1 MENKRAYIK
10 PILESETFVPQN
22 YIAACG
28 DLNKVYKFK
37 CDAGGGK
44 SGSVYLETNGTSGLQ
59 TGWGGDRYLSG
70 YHACGTTHEAK
81 STDAFLNGY
90 YVTTDKVWVPGGWFG
105 GHWEEKKVTT
115 PVIVWRGPHNDNTH
129 CTENLDMDSWE
140 TAKS

>member
-1 MENKRAYIK
+1 MREYVKPTMEGEVFAAN
-10 PILESETFVPQN
+10 E

-44 SGSVYLETNGTSGLQ
+44 SGSVYLETNGKPGLQ
-59 TGWGGDRYLSG
+59 TDWWGGDTYLSG

-81 STDAFLNGY
+81 ATDEFLDGY
-90 YVTTDKVWVPGGWFG
+90 YVTVSWSGTK
-105 GHWEEKKVTT
+105 TT
-115 PVIVWRGPHNDNTH
+115 PVKVWRGPNNDNTH

-140 TAKS
+140 TEKS